1 MTMKKTVH
9 AKRLIRFLAYRI
21 LLLSMLGLICT
32 TKSLAQK
39 TQRLIVAYV
48 TSWTDEE
55 PDPFV
60 MSHIN
65 YAFGHVNESFK
76 GVIIDNPERLKMIVS
91 LKEKNPKL
99 KVLLSIGGW
108 GSGRFS
114 EMASQKANRESF
126 ANECKNVV
134 EAYGLDGIDIDWEY
148 PTQSTAGISSS
159 PDDTA
164 NFTLLMHDL
173 RKALPKGILLTAATA
188 SETQY
193 IDFKDIIDCLDF
205 VNVMAYDMSDPL
217 KAHHAALYPSEIS
230 GDCTSSEAVEA
241 HLKAGVPKEKLVM
254 GVPFYGKGDREDA
267 GVKAFLETGVLPEG
281 YQRLWSEESQVPY
294 IVNAEGKFVWG
305 DENVKSLTAKC
316 QYIIEQKLRG
326 GMYWDYA
333 SDSPQH
339 EFSQTLYR
347 LLMGNRE

>member
-1 MTMKKTVH
+1 MKK
-9 AKRLIRFLAYRI
+9 IAYRI

-32 TKSLAQK
+32 AKSLAREPQ
-39 TQRLIVAYV
+39 TVVVAYV

-65 YAFGHVNESFK
+65 YAFGHVNESFN

-91 LKEKNPKL
+91 LKKQNPKL

-114 EMASQKANRESF
+114 EMAASKANRKCF
-126 ANECKNVV
+126 AKDCRRVV
-134 EAYGLDGIDIDWEY
+134 EEYGLDGIDIDWEY
-148 PTQSTAGISSS
+148 PTQSSAGISSS

-164 NFTLLMHDL
+164 NFTRLIHDL
-173 RKALPKGILLTAATA
+173 RKKLPKGSLLTAATVCDA
-188 SETQY
+188 KY

-205 VNVMAYDMSDPL
+205 VNVMAYDMSDPH

-230 GDCTSSEAVEA
+230 GDCTSSGAVEA

-267 GVKAFLETGVLPEG
+267 GMKTFLETGVLPAG
-281 YQRLWSEESQVPY
+281 YQRLWSDESQVPY
-294 IVNAEGKFVWG
+294 IVNAEGRFVWG
-305 DENVKSLTAKC
+305 EESVKSLTAKC
-316 QYIIEQKLRG
+316 QYILGQKLRG
-326 GMYWDYA
+326 SMYWSYA
-333 SDSPQH
+333 SDGPQH

-347 LLMGNRE
+347 LMLGSRERGE